1 MKHCFKINCCDELG
15 QIKSQETL
23 QTLVWPTDPLGCTI
37 HEIKMFPVTINKYFP
52 TINTCLFT
60 PKANVSLHTKIQ

>member
-1 MKHCFKINCCDELG
+1 MKHCLKINCCDELG

-37 HEIKMFPVTINKYFP
+37 HWDKDVSSDHKQIFSHNKY
-52 TINTCLFT
+52 LF
-60 PKANVSLHTKIQ
+60 VYTKGKCQFTY